1 MLSTASMHIC
11 LQALCKSVQF
21 GDVIETMQLLF
32 SGANVSVSV
41 AIVCVSVIMPT
52 RRSKSF
58 NWICSICFILK
69 LNYFLLPL
77 EKQLDLFLLLFGIY
91 LRNRLPVGGGC
102 VYVLQMF
109 FVFFSFLFFV
119 FCFFSVRQKYETT
132 VFRNGWTDFHETFTK
147 WYRGKCSLKRRA
159 AAWRKSCR
167 RLANGECWWFA

>member
-58 NWICSICFILK
+58 N
-69 LNYFLLPL
+69 
-77 EKQLDLFLLLFGIY
+77 
-91 LRNRLPVGGGC
+91 
-102 VYVLQMF
+102 
-109 FVFFSFLFFV
+109 
-119 FCFFSVRQKYETT
+119 
-132 VFRNGWTDFHETFTK
+132 
-147 WYRGKCSLKRRA
+147 
-159 AAWRKSCR
+159 
-167 RLANGECWWFA
+167 